1 MPVPNQE
8 GSLTTPSVV
17 GFSAD
22 GGVLV
27 GAPAKRQA
35 AVNPKSTFYSGTNPA
50 CCGRA
55 RARGCCLASR

>member
-17 GFSAD
+17 GFTAD
-22 GGVLV
+22 GRVLV

-35 AVNPKSTFYSGTNPA
+35 AVNPKSTFYSGPPL
-50 CCGRA
+50 CCEGQWLER
-55 RARGCCLASR
+55 